1 MSDPWH
7 VIARFSTMLSM
18 SWLIQRRLRATSR
31 QLQSARADLAVL
43 DEQIG
48 SLVDDALDLE
58 TRAVVADTGHAAYEH
73 RQAMGHVE
81 AINNERQRLTRRIAD
96 IEASQDQ
103 LLDGLNRSSA
113 RRM

>member
-1 MSDPWH
+1 M
-7 VIARFSTMLSM
+7 
-18 SWLIQRRLRATSR
+18 
-31 QLQSARADLAVL
+31 L